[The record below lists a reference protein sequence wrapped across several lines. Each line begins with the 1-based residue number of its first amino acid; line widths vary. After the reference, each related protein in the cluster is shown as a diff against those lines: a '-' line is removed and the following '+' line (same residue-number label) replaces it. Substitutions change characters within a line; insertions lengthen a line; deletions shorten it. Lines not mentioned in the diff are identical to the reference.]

1 MSIHCTFFFFSHFLV
16 NNPVINI
23 TQEDLTVQATSLG
36 TPVST
41 VLNSTSFAQIAPVG
55 LVIPSGD
62 GQTTDNGGA
71 GGIPGIDGS
80 NGAAAMLV
88 TFTSLIVLVLAS
100 ILIA

>member
-1 MSIHCTFFFFSHFLV
+1 
-16 NNPVINI
+16 
-23 TQEDLTVQATSLG
+23 VQATSLG

-55 LVIPSGD
+55 LVIPAGD
-62 GQTTDNGGA
+62 GQTPDNNNNNGGG
-71 GGIPGIDGS
+71 GGIPGIDGN

-100 ILIA
+100 IFIA

>member
-1 MSIHCTFFFFSHFLV
+1 M
-16 NNPVINI
+16 
-23 TQEDLTVQATSLG
+23 QATSLG

-62 GQTTDNGGA
+62 GQTPDNNNGGA

-80 NGAAAMLV
+80 NGAAAMFI
-88 TFTSLIVLVLAS
+88 TFTSLLVLVLAS
-100 ILIA
+100 IFIA